1 MSCRLQLKP
10 WNPLALSAAGTWPCR
25 AVSGLSLG
33 PQVALGTVS
42 GMGWAAFEPPPPPQ
56 PHKTIEETATR
67 PNVANLRYQSALN
80 RTLMIPPSSNNF
92 SDATVA
98 WCFPVACRL
107 WAHTSDRNVS
117 NRTNNIV

>member
-33 PQVALGTVS
+33 PQAALGTVR
-42 GMGWAAFEPPPPPQ
+42 GTAWPAFEPPPPPQ
-56 PHKTIEETATR
+56 PHKTIEETANR

-80 RTLMIPPSSNNF
+80 RTPMIPPSSNILATLQ
-92 SDATVA
+92 SLDA
-98 WCFPVACRL
+98 FPSRAGFGLTRVTG
-107 WAHTSDRNVS
+107 TSAMLNL
-117 NRTNNIV
+117 